1 MSTASS
7 PSIALHDLT
16 KFYGK
21 NRGIRSVSFEVYPN
35 EVFGFLGPNGA
46 GKTTTI
52 RTLVGLIKATS
63 GSAKILGINALN
75 SHHQLRKEIG
85 YLPGVFSTYS
95 NYTASEFLHFVA
107 RMRKVNCTATINEY
121 AERLNVDLTRHIH
134 DLSKGNR
141 QKVGVIYAFMH
152 KPKVLFLDE
161 PTSGLD
167 PLVQREFEKILNEA
181 QARGA
186 SIVLSSHVLSEV
198 ENLADRI
205 AIINEGEIVVVER
218 ISVLKEKALRSIDLY
233 FDSPMNATQFAGV
246 SRLRDI
252 FVDGELVRCTVTGSE
267 YELLKR
273 AVEHGVVTVHTHEPS
288 LDEIF
293 HEFVKVGKPQ

>member
-1 MSTASS
+1 MSRRTNPRISL
-7 PSIALHDLT
+7 INLT
-16 KFYGK
+16 KNYGK
-21 NRGIRSVSFEVYPN
+21 SRGIRDVSFEVFPG

-52 RTLVGLIKATS
+52 RTLMGLIKATS
-63 GSAKILGINALN
+63 GSASILGMNALE
-75 SHHQLRKEIG
+75 SSPELRKRIG

-95 NYTASEFLHFVA
+95 NYTALQFLRFVA
-107 RMRKVNCTATINEY
+107 RMRNVECDDLIFNY
-121 AERLNVDLTRHIH
+121 AERLRLDLHRHIH

-152 KPKVLFLDE
+152 KPDVLFLDE

-167 PLVQREFEKILNEA
+167 PLVQREFERILNEA

-186 SIVLSSHVLSEV
+186 SIILSSHVLSEV

-205 AIINEGEIVVVER
+205 AIINEGEIVVVEH
-218 ISVLKEKALRSIDLY
+218 ISTLKEQAVRRIDLY
-233 FDSPMNATQFAGV
+233 FESAINANSFAGV
-246 SRLRDI
+246 AGLTEI
-252 FVDGELVRCTVTGSE
+252 VVDGEVAQCTVTGSE
-267 YELLKR
+267 RELLR
-273 AVEHGVVTVHTHEPS
+273 AAVNHGVMTVHTHEPS

-293 HEFVKVGKPQ
+293 LTLVKSSHPQ